1 MIQDSFLKS
10 FRETKSP
17 FITNPYR
24 HVSGAVGGWKEL
36 GRTTLG
42 SNTAPITVSSIP
54 DKRYYMILAHNIAS
68 GNVNWNFRVGTGGTL
83 DTGSNY
89 ADRHSQNGAGDNTTA
104 PANRWGDFLGNQAK
118 DRFTQ
123 LYISNLS
130 GKEKLMIGHVA
141 DRGTS
146 TGASSAPERVEVVGK
161 WTNTSLIDILSLQ
174 DDGSDNMGTGSEMV
188 VLGWDESDTHTTN
201 FWEELADVDV
211 TTGTSISTGTFSA
224 KKYLWV
230 QFYLKSTAIS
240 FDWRF
245 NSDSGTNYS
254 ARNNNNGGTEYTQ
267 VSKNILM
274 ENAGLGAFPHFGNM
288 FIINNSANEKL
299 VTGHLMS
306 QRTSGAANAPQ
317 RMEWVGKWTN
327 TADQITDITM
337 LNSTNVQIFKM
348 KVWGAN

>member
-1 MIQDSFLKS
+1 MSFQYIQ
-10 FRETKSP
+10 P
-17 FITNPYR
+17 FMGLSSGLQTTQ
-24 HVSGAVGGWKEL
+24 VSGAVGGWVEL

-42 SNTAPITVSSIP
+42 STNSNIDVSSLP
-54 DKRYYMILAHNIAS
+54 DKRYYQVLCYAINS
-68 GNVNWNFRVGTGGTL
+68 GNIDQGVAMGNGSV

-89 ADRHSQNGAGDNTTA
+89 ARRRSVNGATDSTSVSSTI
-104 PANRWGDFLGNQAK
+104 AK
-118 DRFTQ
+118 TWSTDVSYPMFFNMY
-123 LYISNLS
+123 LSNLS
-130 GKEKLMIGHVA
+130 GKEKLGIHHLVTQNTSGA
-141 DRGTS
+141 GT
-146 TGASSAPERVEVVGK
+146 APERAENVLK
-161 WTNTSLIDILSLQ
+161 WANTTNPLDVIRVNETATGNFAS
-174 DDGSDNMGTGSEMV
+174 GSEVV
-188 VLGWDESDTHTTN
+188 VLGWDEADTHTNN